1 MPAESN
7 PAAVLAFDA
16 AVIRAQA
23 PRIGDK
29 PLPPS
34 ASTSTSTADAI
45 ERSVADVTPSQGSAA

>member
-34 ASTSTSTADAI
+34 TSTSASDTHAIEGPVADA
-45 ERSVADVTPSQGSAA
+45 TPSQGTAA